1 MGSRTNSPPS
11 MSRPHSSAAFY
22 VRSFCLS
29 LLFSLFF
36 YTYIY
41 FFLLLSLLFFARFS
55 SAVCARKITQLVNCT
70 NNMSALL
77 QRSFKQGR
85 ECATNL
91 RQARGQD
98 ERVPT
103 RYRSTG
109 YGLVWS
115 ALVWLPVFH
124 HYSSVL
130 KFRWGMKWKHV
141 HQKIAST
148 SSNKTQPQYGLN
160 AWPKVLI
167 THKQGEQRGSKE
179 RGTDPRSGL
188 QSFFHIDGP
197 SSLPVCVCVWERKPI
212 TKRPVCVQPPP
223 GTKPKISEWKAKEQ
237 PIRVDAAVCS
247 MSE

>member
-1 MGSRTNSPPS
+1 MQINGQQHQLPPFHVQA
-11 MSRPHSSAAFY
+11 PFECCLLCALVLPFSA
-22 VRSFCLS
+22 V
-29 LLFSLFF
+29 FSFF

-91 RQARGQD
+91 RAGKRQD

-109 YGLVWS
+109 YGLVWFG
-115 ALVWLPVFH
+115 LVWLPVFH

-130 KFRWGMKWKHV
+130 KFWVRNEMKACAP
-141 HQKIAST
+141 KIAST
-148 SSNKTQPQYGLN
+148 SSNKTQPQFGLN
-160 AWPKVLI
+160 A
-167 THKQGEQRGSKE
+167 
-179 RGTDPRSGL
+179 
-188 QSFFHIDGP
+188 
-197 SSLPVCVCVWERKPI
+197 
-212 TKRPVCVQPPP
+212 
-223 GTKPKISEWKAKEQ
+223 
-237 PIRVDAAVCS
+237 
-247 MSE
+247 

>member
-1 MGSRTNSPPS
+1 MF
-11 MSRPHSSAAFY
+11 RPHSSAAFY

-36 YTYIY
+36 YTFIY
-41 FFLLLSLLFFARFS
+41 FFLLLLLFFARFS

-91 RQARGQD
+91 RAGKRQG

-115 ALVWLPVFH
+115 GLVSFGLHWSGCLC
-124 HYSSVL
+124 S
-130 KFRWGMKWKHV
+130 
-141 HQKIAST
+141 II
-148 SSNKTQPQYGLN
+148 TQVSLSF
-160 AWPKVLI
+160 
-167 THKQGEQRGSKE
+167 GEE
-179 RGTDPRSGL
+179 
-188 QSFFHIDGP
+188 
-197 SSLPVCVCVWERKPI
+197 
-212 TKRPVCVQPPP
+212 
-223 GTKPKISEWKAKEQ
+223 
-237 PIRVDAAVCS
+237 
-247 MSE
+247 

>member
-1 MGSRTNSPPS
+1 MCARF
-11 MSRPHSSAAFY
+11 AFLSCFLFFFI
-22 VRSFCLS
+22 RLFISFCCS
-29 LLFSLFF
+29 CC
-36 YTYIY
+36 
-41 FFLLLSLLFFARFS
+41 FFARFS

-91 RQARGQD
+91 RAGKRQD

-109 YGLVWS
+109 YGLVWFGFVWS

-148 SSNKTQPQYGLN
+148 SSNKTQPQCGLN

-167 THKQGEQRGSKE
+167 THKQEGQRARKGEPSQRSAK
-179 RGTDPRSGL
+179 
-188 QSFFHIDGP
+188 FFP
-197 SSLPVCVCVWERKPI
+197 YRRALESASVRVCV
-212 TKRPVCVQPPP
+212 
-223 GTKPKISEWKAKEQ
+223 KE
-237 PIRVDAAVCS
+237 
-247 MSE
+247 ETNN

>member
-1 MGSRTNSPPS
+1 MCARF
-11 MSRPHSSAAFY
+11 AF
-22 VRSFCLS
+22 LS
-29 LLFSLFF
+29 CFLLFF
-36 YTYIY
+36 YTFIY
-41 FFLLLSLLFFARFS
+41 FFLLLLLFFARFS

-91 RQARGQD
+91 RAGKRQG

-109 YGLVWS
+109 YGLVWFGFVWS

-148 SSNKTQPQYGLN
+148 SSNKTQPQFGLN

-167 THKQGEQRGSKE
+167 THKQEGQRERE
-179 RGTDPRSGL
+179 RGKGNPRSGL
-188 QSFFHIDGP
+188 QSFFHIDEP
-197 SSLPVCVCVWERKPI
+197 SSVRVCVCERGN
-212 TKRPVCVQPPP
+212 Q
-223 GTKPKISEWKAKEQ
+223 
-237 PIRVDAAVCS
+237 
-247 MSE
+247 

>member
-1 MGSRTNSPPS
+1 MGSSSTNSPS
-11 MSRPHSSAAFY
+11 MSRPDSSAAFY

-36 YTYIY
+36 IRL
-41 FFLLLSLLFFARFS
+41 FISFCCSCCFFARFS

-91 RQARGQD
+91 RAGKRQD

-115 ALVWLPVFH
+115 GLVWFRLVCTGLVACVP
-124 HYSSVL
+124 SLL
-130 KFRWGMKWKHV
+130 KC
-141 HQKIAST
+141 
-148 SSNKTQPQYGLN
+148 P
-160 AWPKVLI
+160 
-167 THKQGEQRGSKE
+167 
-179 RGTDPRSGL
+179 
-188 QSFFHIDGP
+188 
-197 SSLPVCVCVWERKPI
+197 
-212 TKRPVCVQPPP
+212 
-223 GTKPKISEWKAKEQ
+223 
-237 PIRVDAAVCS
+237 
-247 MSE
+247 

>member
-1 MGSRTNSPPS
+1 MCARF
-11 MSRPHSSAAFY
+11 AFL
-22 VRSFCLS
+22 SCS
-29 LLFSLFF
+29 LLFFIRLFISF
-36 YTYIY
+36 CC
-41 FFLLLSLLFFARFS
+41 SCCFFARFS

-91 RQARGQD
+91 RAGKRQD

-109 YGLVWS
+109 YGLVWFGFVWS

-148 SSNKTQPQYGLN
+148 SSNKTQPQFGLN

-167 THKQGEQRGSKE
+167 THKQEGQRERARRGEPSQRSAKFFPYRWALESASVRECVCE
-179 RGTDPRSGL
+179 RGN
-188 QSFFHIDGP
+188 Q
-197 SSLPVCVCVWERKPI
+197 
-212 TKRPVCVQPPP
+212 
-223 GTKPKISEWKAKEQ
+223 
-237 PIRVDAAVCS
+237 
-247 MSE
+247 

>member
-1 MGSRTNSPPS
+1 MGSSTNSPPFHDQAPFECCLLCALVLPFS
-11 MSRPHSSAAFY
+11 PVFSYFFIRLFI
-22 VRSFCLS
+22 SFCCS
-29 LLFSLFF
+29 CC
-36 YTYIY
+36 
-41 FFLLLSLLFFARFS
+41 FFARFS

-91 RQARGQD
+91 RAGKRQD

-109 YGLVWS
+109 YGLVWFGFVWS

-148 SSNKTQPQYGLN
+148 SSNKTQPQFGLN

-167 THKQGEQRGSKE
+167 THKQEGQSGSEE
-179 RGTDPRSGL
+179 RGTL
-188 QSFFHIDGP
+188 
-197 SSLPVCVCVWERKPI
+197 
-212 TKRPVCVQPPP
+212 
-223 GTKPKISEWKAKEQ
+223 
-237 PIRVDAAVCS
+237 AAVCKVFS
-247 MSE
+247 ISTSPRVCECACVCARGNQ

>member
-1 MGSRTNSPPS
+1 MF
-11 MSRPHSSAAFY
+11 RPHSSAAFY

-29 LLFSLFF
+29 LPFSPFFIRLFISFCC
-36 YTYIY
+36 
-41 FFLLLSLLFFARFS
+41 SCCFFARFS

-91 RQARGQD
+91 RTGKRQD

-109 YGLVWS
+109 YGLVWFGFVWS

-148 SSNKTQPQYGLN
+148 SSNKTQPQFGLN

-167 THKQGEQRGSKE
+167 THKQEGQRERE
-179 RGTDPRSGL
+179 RGKGDPRSGL
-188 QSFFHIDGP
+188 QSFFHIDEP
-197 SSLPVCVCVWERKPI
+197 SSLRVCVCVWKRKPI

-223 GTKPKISEWKAKEQ
+223 GTQNPKLVNEKPKSS
-237 PIRVDAAVCS
+237 R
-247 MSE
+247 